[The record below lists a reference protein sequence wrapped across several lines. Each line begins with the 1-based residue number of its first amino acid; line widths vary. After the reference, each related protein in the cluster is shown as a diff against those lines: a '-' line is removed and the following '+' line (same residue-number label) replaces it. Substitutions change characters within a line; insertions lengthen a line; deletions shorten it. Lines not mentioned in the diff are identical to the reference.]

1 MSEQI
6 RGFLCE
12 LTSKIGWDGVTA
24 LGTAALAILGILTA
38 LYAKRQLEDFRK
50 ESRIKHLIDLVDQFE
65 REPLAGYRK
74 SLGQVRAPQGILQP
88 LDVDDPP
95 PALYDVIN
103 FFEHMGYLLAGNY
116 LELDGVFVEF
126 HYWILHVWADARE
139 LVKNEQSEDPVYY
152 EYFERMEKHMEEYER
167 KRKGRFVLPSTTD
180 IEDFYAQEA
189 HLTSGSPI
197 PRQKRSIRRKRSGK
211 PPSPANSGS
220 SSV

>member
-1 MSEQI
+1 MGS
-6 RGFLCE
+6 
-12 LTSKIGWDGVTA
+12 TSVCDLLHFIGWDGATA
-24 LGTAALAILGILTA
+24 IGTAALALLGFGTV
-38 LYAKRQLEDFRK
+38 LYAKRQLQDFRK

-74 SLGQVRAPQGILQP
+74 SLGEARAPGGKLRP

-95 PALYDVIN
+95 PAIYDVIN

-139 LVKNEQSEDPVYY
+139 LVNDEQSGDPVYY
-152 EYFERMEKHMEEYER
+152 EYFEKMEKQMEDYER
-167 KRKGRFVLPSTTD
+167 KRKGNFVPPSTTD
-180 IEDFYAQEA
+180 IEAFYTQEA

-197 PRQKRSIRRKRSGK
+197 PRQKRSTRRKSTGRAPG
-211 PPSPANSGS
+211 PANSDNS
-220 SSV
+220 PR